1 MIQSMTGYGAA
12 ERAEAGVVYALEL
25 KSVNHRYLKI
35 SLKLP
40 EDWQFAEAA
49 LEKRIRER
57 LSRGSVVC
65 ALRIKQDAAGSAET
79 INLAAMQSYL
89 DQLAQVGLPAG
100 VTATIDLATLA
111 SLPGCTH
118 TPQIEDETRET
129 EFAIVESVLDRALDD
144 LIAMR
149 REEGGA
155 LQEELLRIA
164 DEVRARIMAID
175 EWAPCVVDEYHERLR
190 ARVTTLLNKGEFEL
204 QAEGLMREV
213 AIYAERCDVSEE
225 LTRLKSHLDQF
236 RQLCERD
243 ESVGRTLEFLTQELL
258 REANTIASK
267 SNHAGIAR
275 NVVDIKGL
283 IDRLKEQ
290 VQNVE

>member
-40 EDWQFAEAA
+40 DDWQFAEAA
-49 LEKRIRER
+49 LEKRLRER

-65 ALRIKQDAAGSAET
+65 ALRIKQDAAGSAAT

-89 DQLAQVGLPAG
+89 DQLAQVGLPSG

-111 SLPGCTH
+111 CLPGCTH
-118 TPQIEDETRET
+118 SPQIEDETRET
-129 EFAIVESVLDRALDD
+129 EFAIVESVLDRALDA

-155 LQEELLRIA
+155 LQEELRRIA
-164 DEVRARIMAID
+164 DEVRARIIAID
-175 EWAPCVVDEYHERLR
+175 AWAPCVVDEYHERLR
-190 ARVTTLLNKGEFEL
+190 ARVTTLLHKGEFEL

-243 ESVGRTLEFLTQELL
+243 EPVGRTLEFLTQELL